1 MCHAPW
7 RATAAI
13 ARALV
18 TRFDRDGSSASAV
31 AGERCTQ
38 GFCDEA
44 VMVNDCSA
52 VGCHNR
58 FGWSSLSDKSRSYNE
73 QAPKPHHLQHR
84 YYTLRNVRYSIYE
97 CSEHS

>member
-13 ARALV
+13 AGALV

-38 GFCDEA
+38 GFRD
-44 VMVNDCSA
+44 
-52 VGCHNR
+52 
-58 FGWSSLSDKSRSYNE
+58 
-73 QAPKPHHLQHR
+73 
-84 YYTLRNVRYSIYE
+84 
-97 CSEHS
+97 